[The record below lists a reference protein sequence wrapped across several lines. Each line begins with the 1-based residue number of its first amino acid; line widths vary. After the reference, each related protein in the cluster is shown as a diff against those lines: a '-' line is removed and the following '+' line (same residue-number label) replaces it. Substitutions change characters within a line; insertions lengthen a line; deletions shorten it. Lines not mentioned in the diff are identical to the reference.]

1 MRLIRGRAIVKKTS
15 GKNTAQSKERETSTL
30 SSALEKNLSA
40 YALAAGSA
48 GVALLACVQAADAK
62 VVVTKVDIPVPD
74 NGVLVQFDINGDGQ
88 MDFGL
93 SAFADG
99 GCSTSARVKEPTA
112 RPPLGCGPYNDELRV
127 VPAQAANEVW
137 QAGTSWGYNCA
148 AKLVRGTRIDRLRP
162 FAPGILVMYGD
173 VGSSEGH
180 QVCPW
185 KGGTPAKPYL
195 GVKFLDK
202 EGALHYGWVRV
213 TNNFISA
220 TITAYAY
227 ETVPNKPIIAGEST
241 EAAAD
246 TGFMLSPDSSTAK
259 ATQSASLGHLAL
271 GASGIAAWRREEEAL
286 AQ

>member
-1 MRLIRGRAIVKKTS
+1 MAHSSSPIPTHSKKRS
-15 GKNTAQSKERETSTL
+15 QSSL
-30 SSALEKNLSA
+30 SAGLEKNLSS

-48 GVALLACVQAADAK
+48 GVALLACVQPADAR

-74 NGVLVQFDINGDGQ
+74 NGVPVQFDINGDGQ

-99 GCSTSARVKEPTA
+99 GCSTTARVRQPAA
-112 RPPLGCGPYNDELRV
+112 RPPLGCGPFDDELRV
-127 VPAQAANEVW
+127 APAQAGNEVW

-148 AKLVRGTRIDRLRP
+148 ARLGRGTRIDRLRA

-180 QVCPW
+180 QICPW
-185 KGGTPAKPYL
+185 KGGSPAKPYL

-202 EGALHYGWVRV
+202 QGELHYGWVRV
-213 TNNFISA
+213 TNNFISG

-227 ETVPNKPIIAGEST
+227 ETIPNKPILAGAISEED
-241 EAAAD
+241 EAALRPSDPA
-246 TGFMLSPDSSTAK
+246 PEP
-259 ATQSASLGHLAL
+259 ATLGHLAL
-271 GASGIAAWRREEEAL
+271 GAAGLAAWRREEEAFTTSR
-286 AQ
+286 A